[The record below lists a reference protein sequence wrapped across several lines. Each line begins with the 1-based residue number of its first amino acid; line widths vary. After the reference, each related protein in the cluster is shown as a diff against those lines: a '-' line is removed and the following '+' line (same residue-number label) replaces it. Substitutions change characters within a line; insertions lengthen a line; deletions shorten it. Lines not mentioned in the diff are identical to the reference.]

1 MTRKPFMSPERFGKA
16 SEDHYLGFITSYLNK
31 GGKIKPDML
40 YAAQPNIPV
49 FRVGGFDQFD
59 IAYIHHNQPTYYLFA
74 AGDDIQLDK
83 DRELRTPSNAL
94 FLSTKAPL
102 AYTPPPYLTVD
113 IIKKTNVKLDPL
125 THFFDGDILEYLL
138 LCKCLGDQD
147 QKTFAVSKLINHLL
161 DTRSPEDIE
170 TLINQNRS
178 QISVDD
184 RRKAMQF
191 HQRVF
196 ICKGPDSGFED
207 YLKGAV
213 SEKKQVLEVLEHT
226 LQQYQDLYTK
236 VMSWTPYDVT
246 PYNFTPKPQPD
257 PSWKPLGIPKQKPRY
272 KEVNIEEEERLLRMR
287 VMADVRR
294 RGFFR

>member
-1 MTRKPFMSPERFGKA
+1 MSPERFGKA
-16 SEDHYLGFITSYLNK
+16 SEDDYLGFITSYLNK

-40 YAAQPNIPV
+40 YASTPGIPV

-59 IAYIHHNQPTYYLFA
+59 IAYIHHNRPTYYLFT

-83 DRELRTPSNAL
+83 DRELRIPSNAL

-113 IIKKTNVKLDPL
+113 IIKKANVNLDPL
-125 THFFDGDILEYLL
+125 THFFDGDILDYLL
-138 LCKCLGDQD
+138 LCKCLGDPD

-161 DTRSPEDIE
+161 DTCSPEDIE
-170 TLINQNRS
+170 TLIKQNRS

-184 RRKAMQF
+184 RRKSILF
-191 HQRVF
+191 HQRAFAV
-196 ICKGPDSGFED
+196 KQVGFEE
-207 YLKGAV
+207 YLRSSV
-213 SEKKQVLEVLEHT
+213 SEKRQVLEVLEHT
-226 LQQYQDLYTK
+226 LQQYQVLYTK

-246 PYNFTPKPQPD
+246 PHNFTPKPKPD
-257 PSWKPLGIPKQKPRY
+257 PAWKPLGIPKQKPRY
-272 KEVNIEEEERLLRMR
+272 KDVNIEEEERLLRMR